1 MKTLIGLSN
10 DYVKNV
16 AKSLNSLLAD
26 YEIYYQN
33 LRGFHWNI
41 KGKDFFVLH
50 AKFEELYN
58 EAAEN
63 IDEIAERILTLGELP
78 VHSYSEFLQLAQIK
92 EAKNVTE
99 GKKSVE
105 ITLENLNQLVSK
117 KREII
122 KEAANN
128 GDDGTVTLLSDI
140 LTKEEKTIWMLS
152 TFLNE

>member
-1 MKTLIGLSN
+1 MKTLTDLSN

-41 KGKDFFVLH
+41 RGKDFFVLH

-58 EAAEN
+58 EAAET

-78 VHSYSEFLQLAQIK
+78 AHSYSEFLQLAQIQ
-92 EAKNVTE
+92 EAKNITE

-105 ITLENLNQLVSK
+105 ITLENLKQLVSK
-117 KREII
+117 KRDII
-122 KEAANN
+122 KKAADNN
-128 GDDGTVTLLSDI
+128 DDGTVTLLSDI

-152 TFLNE
+152 TFLSD